1 MGFPSQGNDAG
12 RRARGTGPSSL
23 IGTDIERDARAASAG
38 AVSADAGPLSPS
50 ADLSPDRVKTLI
62 AAFRK
67 SQLDQQI
74 SSGRKDAFGQ
84 SNPGETSRRPGGL
97 KRLTGE

>member
-1 MGFPSQGNDAG
+1 MGFPSQGGDDG

-23 IGTDIERDARAASAG
+23 IGTDLERDARAG
-38 AVSADAGPLSPS
+38 VGGADAGPLSPS
-50 ADLSPDRVKTLI
+50 AGLSPDRVKTLI

>member
-1 MGFPSQGNDAG
+1 MGSLAPTAG
-12 RRARGTGPSSL
+12 TAGLHNNPGQRTTGGPGPMSPRG
-23 IGTDIERDARAASAG
+23 EM
-38 AVSADAGPLSPS
+38 
-50 ADLSPDRVKTLI
+50 SPDRVKVLI